1 MGDPRADEVSDVDE
15 DDDERVDEQTT
26 RTRPRKSECGYV
38 RIQLRTMSVAERTK
52 YDAARKQLVGLCCH
66 CTLDWRPIREAFVP
80 RTDSERTKRRADM
93 LSKAL
98 DDYDNAFANDSDRL
112 MTEALDVVHKKR
124 TSHCRTCG
132 NAANKRSPNELA
144 CKLEWHRMKY
154 EACATH
160 GGCPKPEC
168 TEKGMASW
176 VCMSAD
182 HVDPETKVFQLSAYK
197 FWASPKRGVEAMRRE
212 ALKVQWMCRCCHML
226 EPTSATGRTESRTTP
241 SDERVRE
248 KAAYVNA
255 HKLKVGKCQYDGCN
269 RIVTATTV
277 RAFDLDHNDPKQKAT
292 HETHPHLIKRGRR
305 HGGVAGIVNNH
316 ATALADVKKEL
327 DEELRKCALLC
338 ANCHNSRKPQGR
350 ARWDA
355 SSGLAVGEGPSCAS
369 ATPGDERR
377 AEEAAAAACGALAGK
392 AKAPQQSNQQ
402 QMAPKR
408 SNKMMKKPVVPAV
421 VEEPDVETPVVEEPA
436 QVVEKPV
443 ETPKPPPVEDDE
455 SDKESEPEQ
464 EKEPEPE
471 QEPASEP
478 PAKKQ
483 KKPRKKKTPDESGPG
498 PAPTSASTALVP
510 AGAFSYKPTLEF
522 EDNAMYLRGF
532 IACKHQET
540 QHNAHRQQA
549 KETEL
554 IDRVAELEM
563 RLHNEVGI
571 TAVKAANKAAAEKT
585 AARTIF
591 SAPVAMATMVQ
602 PPPQLQFNG
611 AATATATATASGGEE
626 VVGKKRKGNFGKP
639 AGWGLK
645 PSYFFF
651 AAAMRKKIAEDA
663 DFKEKL
669 RNEYGWTS
677 DAKTAGGG
685 KSDEVTEQTCI
696 TNEWR
701 KIVYTE
707 ELEEKTAS
715 GKAKKGRKVIVD
727 QKAYE
732 YWGFKAQKYR
742 EKQEAAKKTYDE
754 IEDEAEKQS
763 FFEKHNEAM
772 KTYDPEPEA

>member
-455 SDKESEPEQ
+455 SDKESEPEP
-464 EKEPEPE
+464 EK
-471 QEPASEP
+471 EPASEP